1 MKRPPDK
8 KIVLAALALLVAA
21 SALMSKA
28 EVGLAHKGDS
38 AMLVFKKS

>member
-21 SALMSKA
+21 STLMSKPEA
-28 EVGLAHKGDS
+28 GPAHKGDS
-38 AMLVFKKS
+38 SMLELKKS

>member
-1 MKRPPDK
+1 MKRPPDRK
-8 KIVLAALALLVAA
+8 LALAALVLLLAA

-38 AMLVFKKS
+38 SMLVFKKS